1 MAGYVQGEPPSPGP
15 PPLSPTEAMGGSP
28 TGGQWLA
35 SSEDG
40 GARSWHLLVM
50 KVWRDG
56 RRGVLMNTR
65 PPGPILRP
73 RTRGPHSVRDLAPGN
88 PGRRGTAHSTQASV
102 QRVATSRLLPP
113 VPGRDTGRGRAGRGR
128 VVGRKADR
136 SRARGKGCVHGAQ
149 AVTGSGW
156 PGCFC
161 WSWG

>member
-1 MAGYVQGEPPSPGP
+1 MYRGNP
-15 PPLSPTEAMGGSP
+15 PPLAHPLCHQPRQWGGSP

-50 KVWRDG
+50 KVWRGG

-102 QRVATSRLLPP
+102 QRVATSCLLPP

-128 VVGRKADR
+128 VVGRKAER